1 MLLRRHVLHRPV
13 PARPCPGAICQRPH
27 SITCRGSTAGDAE
40 PSPETPDI
48 DALASFLTKQAAEMR
63 KQLSS
68 SDDDDILEAVTG
80 VDSQAAEPVVPEQQV
95 TQTTAAR

>member
-1 MLLRRHVLHRPV
+1 
-13 PARPCPGAICQRPH
+13 
-27 SITCRGSTAGDAE
+27 
-40 PSPETPDI
+40 
-48 DALASFLTKQAAEMR
+48 MR